1 MPGIP
6 GGAPEPG
13 APFPL
18 GANWD
23 GGGTTF
29 SLFSGAATA
38 VEVCLFDEHGTETR
52 VAIPESTHSIW
63 SVRLPGVGPGQ
74 RYGFRV
80 HGPYE
85 PAHGLRHDPAK
96 LLTDP
101 YARRIEGDLVLAEPL
116 KAFGEDSAPYV
127 PRSVV
132 VSDPFPWGEDARPRV
147 EWPDTVIYELHVRG
161 FTMQHP
167 DLPPELR
174 GTYAG
179 LAHPAVTD
187 YLLEL
192 GVTAVELMPV
202 HSFVSEP
209 ALLRRGLVNYWGYS
223 SLGFFAPHA
232 AYSATG
238 DPVSEFRAMVRG
250 LHEAGLE
257 VILDVVYNHTAE
269 GDEMGPTLCLRGID
283 NREYYRLAH
292 GHPRWYADDTGCGN
306 TLDLRSTTVLRLVLD
321 SLRYWAQDMH
331 VDGFRFDLAPAL
343 TRDSPFLA
351 AVAQDPILSQ
361 VKLIAEPWDMGP
373 DGYRVGRFPPPWSE
387 WNGRFRDTVRDVW
400 RGAARSVADLGYRLS
415 GSSDFYQWGDRRPY
429 ASVNFVTCHDG
440 FTLADLVSY
449 EHKHNEANGEGNR
462 DGEAHNRSSNSGV
475 EGPATDPSV
484 LAARRRLRRAHLAT
498 LLLSAGVPML
508 LAGDELGRTQW
519 GNNNA
524 YCQDTPVSWVD
535 WSPGNLQRDPAG
547 EDPLLVPLVRGLLA
561 IRRHA
566 PVLRRTKFFSG
577 GSSRERA
584 LADVTWLTAGGTPLT
599 PEDWSDPHARTLG
612 MFLSGG
618 ATGVAATRP
627 MPPHRA
633 PARTRPAS
641 WLVILHV
648 TDDED
653 KMILPGRPWA
663 NTYELVLDTAAEDL
677 GGLVGPP
684 RAIYRARESIPLRG
698 QSVLLLRVIA

>member
-1 MPGIP
+1 M
-6 GGAPEPG
+6 
-13 APFPL
+13 
-18 GANWD
+18 
-23 GGGTTF
+23 
-29 SLFSGAATA
+29 
-38 VEVCLFDEHGTETR
+38 
-52 VAIPESTHSIW
+52 
-63 SVRLPGVGPGQ
+63 GPGQ

-80 HGPYE
+80 HGPHE

-101 YARRIEGDLVLAEPL
+101 YARRIEGDLLLAEPL

-132 VSDPFPWGEDARPRV
+132 VSDPFPWGEDVRPRV

-209 ALLRRGLVNYWGYS
+209 ALLRRGMVNYWGYS

-475 EGPATDPSV
+475 EGPDDGSRRCSRRG
-484 LAARRRLRRAHLAT
+484 AACA
-498 LLLSAGVPML
+498 
-508 LAGDELGRTQW
+508 GRTW
-519 GNNNA
+519 RPCCCRRG
-524 YCQDTPVSWVD
+524 CPCCW
-535 WSPGNLQRDPAG
+535 PATNW
-547 EDPLLVPLVRGLLA
+547 A
-561 IRRHA
+561 A
-566 PVLRRTKFFSG
+566 PS
-577 GSSRERA
+577 
-584 LADVTWLTAGGTPLT
+584 
-599 PEDWSDPHARTLG
+599 
-612 MFLSGG
+612 G
-618 ATGVAATRP
+618 ATTT
-627 MPPHRA
+627 HT
-633 PARTRPAS
+633 ARTRPCPGSTGHRATSNATRQVRIPSSSPSCGACWRSGAMRPCCAGRSSSRAAAPAS
-641 WLVILHV
+641 ARWP
-648 TDDED
+648 TS
-653 KMILPGRPWA
+653 PG
-663 NTYELVLDTAAEDL
+663 
-677 GGLVGPP
+677 
-684 RAIYRARESIPLRG
+684 
-698 QSVLLLRVIA
+698 